1 MTEGMDLSLFDR
13 REVLEA
19 LFPLVYS
26 PYYLSDPVPLSPAGV
41 PIFPVEVE
49 EGITID
55 CGFWVNSRE
64 CPSILYF
71 HGNGESVPGYSLV
84 APFYTRRGINLCVV
98 DYRGYGSSG
107 GKPAV
112 SNMMADAH
120 IVLNRFKTKIGRDSY
135 NNNLFVMGRS
145 LGSLPALELVFH
157 HQDEIRGL
165 IIESGTAN
173 NFSRMWSNLGLN
185 PKEPALN
192 KQSLFLN
199 KVKIRQ
205 VRIPTLIIHGEND
218 DLIPVSEGR
227 ELYKNSAA
235 PEKKILIIPGAGH
248 NDIMTV
254 KEDLYF
260 DTIGDFIQANI
271 S

>member
-1 MTEGMDLSLFDR
+1 MDLSLFDR

-26 PYYLSDPVPLSPAGV
+26 PNYASDPEPLSPAGV
-41 PIFPVEVE
+41 PIYHVEVE
-49 EGITID
+49 EGVTID

-64 CPSILYF
+64 SPSILYF
-71 HGNGESVPGYSLV
+71 HGNGETVAGYSFI
-84 APFYTRRGINLCVV
+84 APFYTERGINLCVV

-107 GKPAV
+107 GKPTV
-112 SNMMADAH
+112 TNMLADAH
-120 IVLNRFKTKIGRDSY
+120 IVLNRFKTKTARDGY
-135 NNNLFVMGRS
+135 NDKLFVMGRS
-145 LGSLPALELVFH
+145 LGSLPALELAFH
-157 HQDEIRGL
+157 HQDEISGL

-173 NFSRMWSNLGLN
+173 NFSQMWSNLGLN
-185 PKEPALN
+185 QKEPALDE
-192 KQSLFLN
+192 QSLFLN

-218 DLIPVSEGR
+218 ELIPVREGQ

-235 PEKKILIIPGAGH
+235 PQKKILIIPGAGH

-254 KEDLYF
+254 KQDLYF
-260 DTIGDFIQANI
+260 DTIGEFIQNNI
-271 S
+271 R